1 MTDTG
6 EAAINQVNQF
16 QRLPKS
22 AHRKL
27 WDREYA
33 QYNSIPSSDRD
44 DPSRALMAAQSQLE
58 YTSIDVAVDI
68 GCGNGRN
75 AVYLANKG
83 VDVIALDF
91 STEAVAQTKRRV
103 AQSSVSGSV
112 EVLLSDITVG
122 IPVADNS
129 IDLVV
134 DSYFSCHLIGKSI
147 LNDYFSQVRRVIKSD
162 GQLYWAGLGTRDEYY
177 QNIIDSHPSENII
190 VDPINDIPKRL
201 YDIRYLD
208 VELPFE
214 GSPVL
219 ATELL
224 FEDTVSGDSYQR
236 SIVSAVFDS

>member
-1 MTDTG
+1 MLSSDSP
-6 EAAINQVNQF
+6 E
-16 QRLPKS
+16 P
-22 AHRKL
+22 
-27 WDREYA
+27 
-33 QYNSIPSSDRD
+33 SIPSSDRD
-44 DPSRALMAAQSQLE
+44 DPSRALMIAQSQLE

-147 LNDYFSQVRRVIKSD
+147 LNNYFSQVRRVIKSD
-162 GQLYWAGLGTRDEYY
+162 GFFFQAEDGIRDEYY